1 MPICCRT
8 LIPVSL
14 KKCQFVS
21 DFATCKTICF
31 RTLMISLLFSHFN
44 SKSSKP
50 WFCFVSIRGS
60 LFPPYLIAKSSD
72 VQTQL
77 NLALAWNRCDVA
89 RTRILDPENRAGWQD
104 QISGSLGEEL
114 LFDALLQDK
123 IDFVQ
128 LLIDNGV
135 ELKRFLTAERLEM
148 LYRNVRLWYWF
159 MF

>member
-1 MPICCRT
+1 MFYF
-8 LIPVSL
+8 LLDL
-14 KKCQFVS
+14 K
-21 DFATCKTICF
+21 A
-31 RTLMISLLFSHFN
+31 
-44 SKSSKP
+44 
-50 WFCFVSIRGS
+50 RG
-60 LFPPYLIAKSSD
+60 SD

-104 QISGSLGEEL
+104 QLSGPLGEEL

-148 LYRNVRLWYWF
+148 LYRNVSFDLKLL
-159 MF
+159 